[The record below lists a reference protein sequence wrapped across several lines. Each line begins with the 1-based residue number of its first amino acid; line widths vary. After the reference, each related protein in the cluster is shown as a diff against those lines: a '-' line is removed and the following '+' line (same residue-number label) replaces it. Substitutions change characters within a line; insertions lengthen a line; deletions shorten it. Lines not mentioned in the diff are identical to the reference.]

1 MRVCIGIVCIGEK
14 YIQKF
19 ETTCKPSVDRY
30 AKKHGYD
37 LKLFTSFLDESHA
50 HTDCISFQ
58 KCLVPRELKDYD
70 CVVVMDADIYV
81 HEDTPPIHA
90 LLTDTVGIVNE
101 VAQVSPEQYKMLGF
115 ASDPTEYYKLAGFD
129 LKTDKILNT
138 GVILC
143 DPKRDWE
150 FLEGI
155 YEKHIGASIG
165 HPRKFHYEQG
175 CIGYELQTTNRY
187 SLLPNDWNH
196 IYLYDKVLGL
206 PQGRTYFLHFAG
218 CGPMN
223 LAAQRP
229 QSALRWG
236 IHKKR

>member
-1 MRVCIGIVCIGEK
+1 MLVCIGMICIGEK
-14 YIQKF
+14 YIQEFEVKF
-19 ETTCKPSVDRY
+19 KPSVERY

-37 LKLFTSFLDESHA
+37 LKIFTSFLDETHA
-50 HTDCISFQ
+50 HSDCISFQ
-58 KCLVPRELKDYD
+58 KCLVPRELKEYD

-81 HEDTPPIHA
+81 DENTPPIHT
-90 LLTDTVGIVNE
+90 LLTDKIGIVNE
-101 VAQVSPEQYKMLGF
+101 VGQVSPEQYKMLGF

-143 DPKRDWE
+143 NPKQHWK

-155 YEKHIGASIG
+155 YEKHIGSAIG
-165 HPRKFHYEQG
+165 HPRRFHYEQG
-175 CIGYELQTTNRY
+175 CIGYELQTTDQY

-196 IYLYDKVLGL
+196 IYLYNKVLGL
-206 PQGRTYFLHFAG
+206 PYPTAFFLHFAG
-218 CGPMN
+218 GGSN
-223 LAAQRP
+223 DLSIQRP
-229 QSALRWG
+229 KSALRWG